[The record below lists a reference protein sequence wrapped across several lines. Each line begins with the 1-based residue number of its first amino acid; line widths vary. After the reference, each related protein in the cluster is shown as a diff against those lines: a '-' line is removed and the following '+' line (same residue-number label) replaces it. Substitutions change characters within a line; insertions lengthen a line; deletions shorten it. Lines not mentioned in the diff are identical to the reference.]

1 MLIGKTLAL
10 NLRYVIPHPLLECF
24 LLKPGDHPLVTEV
37 ECDTGL
43 ENVERRKD
51 ARFLGLRDP
60 LRSFDNFPLDRFKSS
75 NNLGLG
81 EQVVNID
88 SITVYGRSCL
98 L

>member
-24 LLKPGDHPLVTEV
+24 LLKPGDHPLVTQV
-37 ECDTGL
+37 ECDTSL
-43 ENVERRKD
+43 EIVECRKD

-75 NNLGLG
+75 NDLGLG
-81 EQVVNID
+81 EQIVNTNSVLIRE
-88 SITVYGRSCL
+88 SS
-98 L
+98 